1 MYVCC
6 VVTCIHVSVLCVRL
20 REGERVCVW
29 WLFVILIQVLI
40 KVLRFVWDE
49 G

>member
-6 VVTCIHVSVLCVRL
+6 VVICIHVSVLCVCL

-40 KVLRFVWDE
+40 KVLRFV
-49 G
+49 